1 MSYLGKREVNITM
14 KVGFIGGGLDS
25 AIGSA
30 HFAAI
35 NIDRKYSLDAGMF
48 SIDESINFSS
58 GEFYGV
64 DKNRVY
70 ANISDFLSAEQNNLD
85 AVLVLS
91 PTPLHFEHI
100 NHIFDAGIPV
110 ISEKALCTNS
120 KDAEVLARRA
130 TSENKFLSV
139 TFTYTGYP
147 MVREIK
153 RMISDGILGDVLSV
167 HVEMPQESF
176 IRSSASGTKPQPQAW
191 RQLDYEIPSVTLDLG
206 SHVVNLLEFITG
218 NQVARVSGIASHAG
232 DVSAL
237 VDNVLAIGEL
247 HNGTPISLN
256 WNKVSLGKR
265 NGLACTIYGSNGSI
279 SWEQENPEF
288 LRYGAKDGAIQIID
302 RSHAMVKVA
311 AERRYQRFKVG
322 HPAGYIEAFA
332 NLYHDIAE
340 DLTSF
345 KAGRKFDNPYTHS
358 AADSADG
365 LRVLEALHESA
376 AKKEWIEIRR

>member
-1 MSYLGKREVNITM
+1 M

-48 SIDESINFSS
+48 SIDESINVSS

-70 ANISDFLSAEQNNLD
+70 ANISDFLRAEQKNLD
-85 AVLVLS
+85 AVIVLS
-91 PTPLHFEHI
+91 PTPLHFEHV
-100 NHIFDAGIPV
+100 NQIFDAGMPV

-120 KDAEVLARRA
+120 KDAQLLAAR
-130 TSENKFLSV
+130 TEKENRFLSV

-153 RMISDGILGDVLSV
+153 RMISDGLLGDLLSV

-176 IRSSASGTKPQPQAW
+176 IRSSAIGTKPQPQAW

-206 SHVVNLLEFITG
+206 THVVNLLEFITG
-218 NQVARVSGIASHAG
+218 DYVARVSGIASHAG
-232 DVSAL
+232 EVSAL
-237 VDNVLAIGEL
+237 IDNVMTIGEL
-247 HNGTPISLN
+247 HKGTPISLN
-256 WNKVSLGKR
+256 WNKISLGKR

-279 SWEQENPEF
+279 SWEQENPEY
-288 LRYGAKDGAIQIID
+288 LRYGSKDGAIQIID
-302 RSHAMVKVA
+302 RSHPMVSVA
-311 AERRYQRFKVG
+311 SERRYQRFKMG

-332 NLYHDIAE
+332 NLYLDIAA
-340 DLTSF
+340 DLTSH
-345 KAGRKFDNPYTHS
+345 KAGRTFDNPYTHS
-358 AADSADG
+358 AKDSFHG
-365 LRVLEALHESA
+365 LQVLEALHESA
-376 AKKEWIEIRR
+376 AKKEWIEITSAP

>member
-1 MSYLGKREVNITM
+1 M

-48 SIDESINFSS
+48 SIDESINVSS

-70 ANISDFLSAEQNNLD
+70 ANISDFLKAEQKNLD
-85 AVLVLS
+85 AVIVLS
-91 PTPLHFEHI
+91 PTPLHFEHV
-100 NHIFDAGIPV
+100 NQIFDAGMPV

-120 KDAEVLARRA
+120 KDAQLLAAR
-130 TSENKFLSV
+130 TEKENRFLSV

-153 RMISDGILGDVLSV
+153 RMISDGLLGDLLSV

-176 IRSSASGTKPQPQAW
+176 IRSSAIGTKPQPQAW

-206 SHVVNLLEFITG
+206 THVVNLLEFITG
-218 NQVARVSGIASHAG
+218 DYVARVSGIASHAG
-232 DVSAL
+232 EVSAL
-237 VDNVLAIGEL
+237 IDNVMTIGEL
-247 HNGTPISLN
+247 HKGTPISLN
-256 WNKVSLGKR
+256 WNKISLGKR

-279 SWEQENPEF
+279 SWEQENPEY
-288 LRYGAKDGAIQIID
+288 LRYGSKDGAIQIID
-302 RSHAMVKVA
+302 RSHPMVNVA
-311 AERRYQRFKVG
+311 SERRYQRFKMG

-332 NLYHDIAE
+332 NLYLDIAA
-340 DLTSF
+340 DLTSH
-345 KAGRKFDNPYTHS
+345 KDGRTFDNPYTHS
-358 AADSADG
+358 AKDSFHG
-365 LRVLEALHESA
+365 LQVLEALHESA
-376 AKKEWIEIRR
+376 AKKEWIEITSAP

>member
-1 MSYLGKREVNITM
+1 M

-35 NIDRKYSLDAGMF
+35 NIDRKYSLDAGVF
-48 SIDESINFSS
+48 SIDGSINLSS

-70 ANISDFLSAEQNNLD
+70 ANISDFVRAEQKNLD
-85 AVLVLS
+85 AVIVLS
-91 PTPLHFEHI
+91 PTPLHSEHI
-100 NHIFDAGIPV
+100 NHIFDAGISV

-120 KDAEVLARRA
+120 KDAQLLATRIQ
-130 TSENKFLSV
+130 SENRFLSV

-153 RMISDGILGDVLSV
+153 RMISDGVLGDLLSV

-176 IRSSASGTKPQPQAW
+176 IRSSASGAKPQPQAW

-206 SHVVNLLEFITG
+206 SHVVSLLEFITG
-218 NQVARVSGIASHAG
+218 DYVARVSGIHSHAG
-232 DVSAL
+232 EVSAL
-237 VDNVLAIGEL
+237 IDNVLTIGEL
-247 HNGTPISLN
+247 RNGTPISLN
-256 WNKVSLGKR
+256 WNKISLGKR

-279 SWEQENPEF
+279 SWEQENPEY
-288 LRYGAKDGAIQIID
+288 LRYGSKDGAIQIID
-302 RSHAMVKVA
+302 RSHPMVRVA
-311 AERRYQRFKVG
+311 SERRYQRFKMG

-332 NLYHDIAE
+332 NLYFDIAE
-340 DLTSF
+340 DLTSH
-345 KAGRKFDNPYTHS
+345 KAGRTFDNPYTHS
-358 AADSADG
+358 ARDSVHG

-376 AKKEWIEIRR
+376 AKKEWIEIRG

>member
-1 MSYLGKREVNITM
+1 MM

-48 SIDESINFSS
+48 SIDESINLSS

-70 ANISDFLSAEQNNLD
+70 ANISDFLRAEQKNLD
-85 AVLVLS
+85 AVIILS

-100 NHIFDAGIPV
+100 NQIFDAGIPV

-120 KDAEVLARRA
+120 KDAQLLATR
-130 TSENKFLSV
+130 TENENRFLSV

-153 RMISDGILGDVLSV
+153 RMISDGVLGDLLSV

-206 SHVVNLLEFITG
+206 THVVNLLEFITG
-218 NQVARVSGIASHAG
+218 DYVARVAGIASHAG
-232 DVSAL
+232 EVSAL
-237 VDNVLAIGEL
+237 IDNVMTIGEL
-247 HNGTPISLN
+247 HKGTPISLN
-256 WNKVSLGKR
+256 WNKISLGKR

-279 SWEQENPEF
+279 SWEQENPEY
-288 LRYGAKDGAIQIID
+288 LRYGSKDGAIQIID
-302 RSHAMVKVA
+302 RSHPMVSVA
-311 AERRYQRFKVG
+311 SERRYQRFKMG

-332 NLYHDIAE
+332 NLYLDIAA
-340 DLTSF
+340 DLTSHQ
-345 KAGRKFDNPYTHS
+345 AGRTFDNPYTHT
-358 AADSADG
+358 AKDSLHG
-365 LRVLEALHESA
+365 LQVLEALHESA
-376 AKKEWIEIRR
+376 AKKEWIEITSAP